1 VGPGIFLLVL
11 GAVFAFAVRQDT
23 PVLDVQVTGVIFM
36 IAGALLIYLSSRSR
50 TRERSVVT
58 RDDLSSPEHPL
69 HEVHETVVDHEP
81 WGHRDDQPQ
90 GRTNL

>member
-11 GAVFAFAVRQDT
+11 GAVFAFAVREDT

-50 TRERSVVT
+50 TRQRSVVT
-58 RDDLSSPEHPL
+58 RDDLSSPQHPL

-81 WGHRDDQPQ
+81 WRSDDQPQ

>member
-1 VGPGIFLLVL
+1 MGPGIFLLVL
-11 GAVFAFAVRQDT
+11 GAVLAFAVRQDT

-36 IAGALLIYLSSRSR
+36 IAGGLLIYLSSRSR
-50 TRERSVVT
+50 TRQRSVIT
-58 RDDLSSPEHPL
+58 RDDLSSPQHPL

-81 WGHRDDQPQ
+81 WHSDDQPQ

>member
-1 VGPGIFLLVL
+1 MGPGIFLLVL

-36 IAGALLIYLSSRSR
+36 LAGAALVYLSSRTR
-50 TRERSVVT
+50 RRERSVVT

-69 HEVHETVVDHEP
+69 REVHETVVDHEP
-81 WGHRDDQPQ
+81 WRDDQPQ

>member
-1 VGPGIFLLVL
+1 MGPGIFLLVL

-36 IAGALLIYLSSRSR
+36 LAGSLLIYLSSRNR

-58 RDDLSSPEHPL
+58 RDDLSSPDRPL

-81 WGHRDDQPQ
+81 WHSDDQPQ
-90 GRTNL
+90 GRTSL

>member
-1 VGPGIFLLVL
+1 MGPGIFLLVL

-36 IAGALLIYLSSRSR
+36 LAGLLLIYLSSRAR

-58 RDDLSSPEHPL
+58 RDDLSTPDHPL
-69 HEVHETVVDHEP
+69 HEVHETVTDHEP
-81 WGHRDDQPQ
+81 WRDDQPQ

>member
-11 GAVFAFAVRQDT
+11 GAVFTFAVRQDT
-23 PVLDVQVTGVIFM
+23 PLIDLQVTGVIFM
-36 IAGALLIYLSSRSR
+36 TAGAALVYLSSRSR
-50 TRERSVVT
+50 RRERSVVT
-58 RDDLSSPEHPL
+58 RDDLSSPSHPQ

>member
-1 VGPGIFLLVL
+1 MGPGIFLLVL
-11 GAVFAFAVRQDT
+11 GAVLTFAVRQDT
-23 PVLDVQVTGVIFM
+23 PILDLHVTGLIFM
-36 IAGALLIYLSSRSR
+36 IAGGLLIYLSSRSR

-81 WGHRDDQPQ
+81 WRDDQPQ

>member
-1 VGPGIFLLVL
+1 MGPGIFLLVL
-11 GAVFAFAVRQDT
+11 GAVLAFAVRQDT
-23 PVLDVQVTGVIFM
+23 PLLDLQVTGVIFM
-36 IAGALLIYLSSRSR
+36 LAGGLLIYLSSRSR

-58 RDDLSSPEHPL
+58 RDDLSSSDHPL

-81 WGHRDDQPQ
+81 WRDDQPQ

>member
-23 PVLDVQVTGVIFM
+23 PVLDVQVTGWIFM
-36 IAGALLIYLSSRSR
+36 FAGLLLVYLASRSR
-50 TRERSVVT
+50 TRQRTVVT
-58 RDDLSSPEHPL
+58 RDDLSSPEHPS

-81 WGHRDDQPQ
+81 WRDDQPQ

>member
-1 VGPGIFLLVL
+1 MGPGIFLLVL
-11 GAVFAFAVRQDT
+11 GAVFTFAVRQDT
-23 PVLDVQVTGVIFM
+23 PLIDLQVTGVIFM
-36 IAGALLIYLSSRSR
+36 MAGAALVYLSSRSR
-50 TRERSVVT
+50 RRERSVVT
-58 RDDLSSPEHPL
+58 RDDLSSPHHPL

>member
-1 VGPGIFLLVL
+1 MGPGIFLLVL
-11 GAVFAFAVRQDT
+11 GAVLAFAVRQDT

-50 TRERSVVT
+50 TRQRSVVT
-58 RDDLSSPEHPL
+58 RDDLSSPQHPL

-81 WGHRDDQPQ
+81 WRSDDQPQ

>member
-11 GAVFAFAVRQDT
+11 GAIFAFAVREDT
-23 PVLDVQVTGVIFM
+23 PVLDVQTTGVILM

-50 TRERSVVT
+50 TRERSLVT
-58 RDDLSSPEHPL
+58 REDLSSPEHPV

-81 WGHRDDQPQ
+81 WHDEHPQ
-90 GRTNL
+90 DRTNL

>member
-36 IAGALLIYLSSRSR
+36 LAGAALVYLSSRTR
-50 TRERSVVT
+50 KRERSVVT
-58 RDDLSSPEHPL
+58 RDDLSSPQHPL
-69 HEVHETVVDHEP
+69 HEVHETVVEHDP
-81 WGHRDDQPQ
+81 WQRDDQPQ

>member
-1 VGPGIFLLVL
+1 MGPGIFLLVL
-11 GAVFAFAVRQDT
+11 GAVLAFAVRQDT

-36 IAGALLIYLSSRSR
+36 LAGAALVYLSSRSR

-58 RDDLSSPEHPL
+58 RDDLSRPDHPF

-81 WGHRDDQPQ
+81 WQHDDQPQ

>member
-1 VGPGIFLLVL
+1 MGPGIFLLVL

-36 IAGALLIYLSSRSR
+36 MAGALLIYLSSRSR

-58 RDDLSSPEHPL
+58 RDDLSSPERPL
-69 HEVHETVVDHEP
+69 HQVHETVVDHEP
-81 WGHRDDQPQ
+81 WHNDQPQ

>member
-1 VGPGIFLLVL
+1 MGPGIFLLVL

-23 PVLDVQVTGVIFM
+23 PVLDLQTTGVIFM
-36 IAGALLIYLSSRSR
+36 VAGALLVYLSSRSR

-58 RDDLSSPEHPL
+58 RDDLSNPEHPL
-69 HEVHETVVDHEP
+69 HQVHETVVDHEP
-81 WGHRDDQPQ
+81 WRSDDQPQ

>member
-1 VGPGIFLLVL
+1 MGPGIFLLVL

-23 PVLDVQVTGVIFM
+23 PLIDLQVTGVIFM
-36 IAGALLIYLSSRSR
+36 MAGAALVYLSSRSR
-50 TRERSVVT
+50 RRERSVVT
-58 RDDLSSPEHPL
+58 RDDLSSPSHPL